1 MHLPYPYI
9 VKVNGRTVGGF
20 SEVSGLTTDGDVV
33 DYREGDTK
41 GPSVVSP
48 PKHEAGTKVTLTRG
62 VVHDPA
68 FAAWL
73 KQPRIPHLVTIEH
86 VNAAGVV
93 VWSRQVKDCAITAT
107 HVTLTPHR

>member
-1 MHLPYPYI
+1 MRQYPYVI
-9 VKVNGRTVGGF
+9 KINGQTVAGF
-20 SEVSGLTTDGDVV
+20 NEVTGLTSDSDPV
-33 DYREGDTK
+33 DYRDG
-41 GPSVVSP
+41 
-48 PKHEAGTKVTLTRG
+48 EAGTSHPRKLTNSGAPKRITLTRG

-86 VNAAGVV
+86 INAAGVT

-107 HVTLTPHR
+107 QVTTLHRT